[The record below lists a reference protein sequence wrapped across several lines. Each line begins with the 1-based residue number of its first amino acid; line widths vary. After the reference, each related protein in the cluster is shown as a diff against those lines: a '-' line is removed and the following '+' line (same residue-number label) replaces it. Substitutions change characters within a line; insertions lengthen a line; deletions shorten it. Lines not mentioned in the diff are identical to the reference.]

1 MHAMTLVCQPH
12 HFVAPARRVEDPRG
26 GPARLAMGQNVV
38 AGEETLVCGEPAG
51 AVAVTDVLAA
61 VEAFD
66 ALTGGTWS
74 PPLAAVLYR
83 LTGQPAFLDRF
94 FPLAGAL
101 DLAERAAFYEQVARV
116 GRDPGLDLRLIG
128 EDRADLTARLP
139 EDARAIVASHL
150 VEIFFYRRDLLA
162 SFLARPRHIFL
173 YATPRAFAQDGGV
186 AGGDY
191 DPAQERLQ
199 LGLSRLY
206 EGFYGEI
213 PGVAPLIHEL
223 GHMLDC
229 MVVGGGREERC
240 AGLLPGMRPADGDL
254 YTPRARSLFLAGKRL
269 ELERYRRRQRG
280 DVSDAPPVG
289 HPYVFQTDGE
299 FVAGFLE
306 LFFRT
311 PHYLAGQNPALFD
324 ALAALFSQD
333 PRRGRERDFAFYVDE
348 NRKAY
353 APGHPPIPD
362 PGIRIPAG

>member
-1 MHAMTLVCQPH
+1 MTLVCRPH
-12 HFVAPARRVEDPRG
+12 HFVAPARAVEELPG
-26 GPARLAMGQNVV
+26 GPARLAIGQIVV
-38 AGEETLVCGEPAG
+38 AGEETLDCGEPAG
-51 AVAVTDVLAA
+51 AVAASAVLAA
-61 VEAFD
+61 IEAFD
-66 ALTGGTWS
+66 ALTGGTWH

-101 DLAERAAFYEQVARV
+101 DLAERAAFYGEVGRI

-128 EDRADLTARLP
+128 EDRADLTARMP
-139 EDARAIVASHL
+139 EDARAIVAAHL

-191 DPAQERLQ
+191 DPAIERLQ
-199 LGLSRLY
+199 LVLSRLY

-213 PGVAPLIHEL
+213 PGVAPIIHEL

-229 MVVGGGREERC
+229 MV
-240 AGLLPGMRPADGDL
+240 GLLPGMRPADGDL

-269 ELERYRRRQRG
+269 ELDRYRRRQRG
-280 DVSDAPPVG
+280 DIGDAPPVG
-289 HPYVFQTDGE
+289 HPYVFQSDGE

-311 PHYLAGQNPALFD
+311 PHYLAGQNPTLFEALVT
-324 ALAALFSQD
+324 LFSQD
-333 PRRGRERDFAFYVDE
+333 PRRGRPRDFAFYVDE

-353 APGHPPIPD
+353 APGHPALPD
-362 PGIRIPAG
+362 PGIGIPRE